1 MEYTNGTV
9 VVIYSYVLCEYI
21 LETED
26 PTADR
31 LMKDPKGGC
40 IEGESEAMGA
50 RHTSIGLR
58 NRFFFTTEGSDRLL
72 LSHSL
77 SNCRGGQQQSAL
89 VDRLMERSCSCSG
102 PPPSQ
107 LKPIHSPPP
116 PPFPPTS
123 SASKGGMKTLESA
136 RHRKR
141 GILIS
146 LSLPLPLLWAPNFKD

>member
-58 NRFFFTTEGSDRLL
+58 NRFFFHDRGQRSVAAISFALQ
-72 LSHSL
+72 LSRRTATKCISRQVDGKIVFLFRTSTFTIKTHPLAAAATVPTYVIGIKRRDEDIGERETSETGDSHFSL
-77 SNCRGGQQQSAL
+77 SPA
-89 VDRLMERSCSCSG
+89 
-102 PPPSQ
+102 PS
-107 LKPIHSPPP
+107 
-116 PPFPPTS
+116 
-123 SASKGGMKTLESA
+123 
-136 RHRKR
+136 
-141 GILIS
+141 S
-146 LSLPLPLLWAPNFKD
+146 LGT

>member
-50 RHTSIGLR
+50 RHTSIGLQ
-58 NRFFFTTEGSDRLL
+58 NRFFFSRPRAAIGCCYLIRSPTVEAD
-72 LSHSL
+72 
-77 SNCRGGQQQSAL
+77 SNK
-89 VDRLMERSCSCSG
+89 V
-102 PPPSQ
+102 
-107 LKPIHSPPP
+107 H
-116 PPFPPTS
+116 
-123 SASKGGMKTLESA
+123 
-136 RHRKR
+136 
-141 GILIS
+141 
-146 LSLPLPLLWAPNFKD
+146 

>member
-50 RHTSIGLR
+50 RPRAAIGCCYLIR
-58 NRFFFTTEGSDRLL
+58 SPTVEAD
-72 LSHSL
+72 
-77 SNCRGGQQQSAL
+77 SNK
-89 VDRLMERSCSCSG
+89 V
-102 PPPSQ
+102 
-107 LKPIHSPPP
+107 H
-116 PPFPPTS
+116 
-123 SASKGGMKTLESA
+123 
-136 RHRKR
+136 
-141 GILIS
+141 
-146 LSLPLPLLWAPNFKD
+146 